1 MHWLPHVMMDVLNGL
16 TFKEARKRVTKA
28 FRDSVQSSASL
39 SDDSFSFSAWKLDG
53 YSFGSSIPTVVVILA
68 YGLALILL
76 KFEYADL
83 LVVVCI
89 LTIITLLNF
98 ISITMY
104 KQAEKREFARSLFD
118 ILSAYESS
126 MNTTNT
132 ASIKADSPQLTDP
145 LLASGPTLSQD
156 DFKTKAY
163 LSSGHSQVSIVHT
176 YRDGQWM
183 RLPVL
188 LLAEGDIIALMG
200 GDVTPGKCYEIE
212 RVTGVAGTS
221 SSHQTAPADEQP
233 LDDQDNTFSK
243 NPTSWVIGRMV
254 NAGEKVHIRNRQ
266 QVCGPYVILA
276 HRCIRI
282 SFSSFCPSYSF
293 RSRNQRNTSNIN
305 IIPPIRAMNTMLRR

>member
-1 MHWLPHVMMDVLNGL
+1 MDVQNGL
-16 TFKEARKRVTKA
+16 TFKDARKRVTKA

-39 SDDSFSFSAWKLDG
+39 SDESFSFSAWKLDG
-53 YSFGSSIPTVVVILA
+53 YSYGSSLPTVLVILA

-98 ISITMY
+98 VAITMY
-104 KQAEKREFARSLFD
+104 KQAEKREFARSLYD

-126 MNTTNT
+126 TINT
-132 ASIKADSPQLTDP
+132 ASIKVDSPQLTDP
-145 LLASGPTLSQD
+145 LLATGPTLSQD
-156 DFKTKAY
+156 DFKSKAY

-212 RVTGVAGTS
+212 RVAGAAG
-221 SSHQTAPADEQP
+221 SSHPTANDEQH
-233 LDDQDNTFSK
+233 LDDQDNTFGK
-243 NPTSWVIGRMV
+243 NPTSWAMGRMV

-266 QVCGPYVILA
+266 QVWDPSVSTFASLFIMYFF
-276 HRCIRI
+276 
-282 SFSSFCPSYSF
+282 FSRTVLSAE
-293 RSRNQRNTSNIN
+293 TS
-305 IIPPIRAMNTMLRR
+305 PTPAAQPHLKSW

>member
-1 MHWLPHVMMDVLNGL
+1 MDVLNGL
-16 TFKEARKRVTKA
+16 TFKDARKRVTKA

-53 YSFGSSIPTVVVILA
+53 YSFGSSLPTVLVILA

-98 ISITMY
+98 VAITMY
-104 KQAEKREFARSLFD
+104 KQAEKREFARSLYD

-126 MNTTNT
+126 TINT
-132 ASIKADSPQLTDP
+132 ASIKVDSPQLTDP
-145 LLASGPTLSQD
+145 LLATGPTLSQD
-156 DFKTKAY
+156 DFKSKAY

-212 RVTGVAGTS
+212 RVAG
-221 SSHQTAPADEQP
+221 
-233 LDDQDNTFSK
+233 
-243 NPTSWVIGRMV
+243 
-254 NAGEKVHIRNRQ
+254 
-266 QVCGPYVILA
+266 
-276 HRCIRI
+276 
-282 SFSSFCPSYSF
+282 
-293 RSRNQRNTSNIN
+293 
-305 IIPPIRAMNTMLRR
+305 